1 MYKHI
6 LIATDG
12 SEPAQK
18 AVDQGLRLAKELD
31 AEASA
36 VMITEPFGAEV
47 PAEVAIAY
55 PVETYEEDAA
65 ASAAKCLSAVA
76 SAAKELGVAC
86 DTKHLSDHYP
96 AEGIVA
102 YAKERN
108 CDLIVM
114 GSHGRRGLSRLLLG
128 SQASEV
134 LAHSSVP
141 VLICR

>member
-1 MYKHI
+1 MARNQRRRL
-6 LIATDG
+6 LIK
-12 SEPAQK
+12 S
-18 AVDQGLRLAKELD
+18 LRLAKELG

-36 VMITEPFGAEV
+36 VMITEPFARRGPRRGGDRV
-47 PAEVAIAY
+47 PWLK
-55 PVETYEEDAA
+55 TYEEDAA
-65 ASAAKCLSAVA
+65 AQRCQMPLSGGPVQQQ
-76 SAAKELGVAC
+76 ELGVAC

-134 LAHSSVP
+134 
-141 VLICR
+141 